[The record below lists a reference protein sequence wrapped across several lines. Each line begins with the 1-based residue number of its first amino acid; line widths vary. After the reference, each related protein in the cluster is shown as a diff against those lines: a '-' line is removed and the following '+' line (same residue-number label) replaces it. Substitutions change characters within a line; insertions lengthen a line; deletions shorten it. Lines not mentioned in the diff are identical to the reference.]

1 MSKSKGNFLMMDE
14 CVNTYSSDVTR
25 LTCADAG
32 DSLEDANFS
41 REVADAALMGLY
53 TELKWVEENFAGLG
67 GLWGEGEE
75 ANFMDKVFDNS
86 MNRLVHET
94 DAAFGEMRFR
104 DGLKSGWFEF
114 VSARNVYRDWCAVS
128 GVTMKAR

>member
-1 MSKSKGNFLMMDE
+1 
-14 CVNTYSSDVTR
+14 
-25 LTCADAG
+25 
-32 DSLEDANFS
+32 
-41 REVADAALMGLY
+41 MGLY
-53 TELKWVEENFAGLG
+53 TELAGLG
-67 GLWGEGEE
+67 GLRGEGEE

-94 DAAFGEMRFR
+94 DAAFGEMRFC

-114 VSARNVYRDWCAVS
+114 VSARNVYHDWCAVS